1 MMKHKY
7 PTFPSD
13 VFNIMT
19 VLGARLTVGIKHTIY
34 TICYDMN
41 YYIIKLQCS
50 IVTIEIIV
58 FFKPLNFTVAL
69 FYEI

>member
-19 VLGARLTVGIKHTIY
+19 VLGARLTVGIRHTIY

-41 YYIIKLQCS
+41 YYIIMLQCS
-50 IVTIEIIV
+50 IFGETIV
-58 FFKPLNFTVAL
+58 FFKPLNYNVAL
-69 FYEI
+69 LYRV